1 MNVALLELGDHPL
14 VILVLL
20 ERGSTL
26 GYVTLPLLAVF
37 TVPAFVFGVLGVRS
51 VAVLESLEERL
62 ARQKRAYVG
71 ATLIAVGIVAFV
83 MVLLG
88 LLQVSGIVPEPLKTW
103 LYVMTGWY
111 V

>member
-1 MNVALLELGDHPL
+1 M
-14 VILVLL
+14 
-20 ERGSTL
+20 
-26 GYVTLPLLAVF
+26 GYITLPLLAVVALPGF
-37 TVPAFVFGVLGVRS
+37 IFGVLGVRS

-71 ATLIAVGIVAFV
+71 ATLIAVGIIAFV
-83 MVLLG
+83 MLLLG